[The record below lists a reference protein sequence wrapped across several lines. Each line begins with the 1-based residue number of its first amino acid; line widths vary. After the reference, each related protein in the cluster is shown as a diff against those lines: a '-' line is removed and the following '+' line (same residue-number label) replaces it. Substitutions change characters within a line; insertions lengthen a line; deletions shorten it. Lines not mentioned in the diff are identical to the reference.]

1 MVGFEKRSLVA
12 LLGVFL
18 GTMGLCATAR
28 GVEFAGGTGEP
39 NDPYQI
45 ATPAQLLSIGN
56 DKVLLQKHYILVN
69 TIDLA
74 DTAVYITVFRS
85 VFTGSFDGKGYTIR
99 NFGTEEIPVGGGL
112 FSRIGSGGEVRNLGI
127 VNAYVQS
134 SGVLAGRNEGTVRD
148 CYCTGAVVSDSKG
161 GLIGNNARGTVTD
174 CYSEAEVCGPNNVGG
189 LIGAN
194 SGIVSRCHSSGKVT
208 GLRNVGGLIG
218 ACGGENG
225 QVSFCYSTSEVTGI
239 NYVGGLIGYSLGVV
253 SDCNSSGAVT
263 GTGGDTGGLIGY
275 NRGWISSCY
284 STSPVTGTQYVG
296 GLVGTNAGYDSYL
309 IPRGQIS
316 SCYVDANVV
325 SEGPYAGGLVGYNW
339 AASIESCYTT
349 GLVTAPDYLGGLVGY
364 SDSDSSIATSYSAA
378 RLAIPADS
386 LYVGGLVGDGAADN
400 SYFLDPA
407 DGGGPDN
414 GIGVPLTDDEMR
426 QQASFVG
433 WDFSGTTDDAEAAL
447 WFMPQ
452 DAYPILIWQAE
463 IRGLLETLLGTA
475 QKESS
480 KPAARQDS
488 ATQER

>member
-1 MVGFEKRSLVA
+1 MVRLQRRSLIA
-12 LLGVFL
+12 LGSVFL
-18 GTMGLCATAR
+18 GMLGLCATAR

-45 ATPAQLLSIGN
+45 ATPEQLLSAGSY
-56 DKVLLQKHYILVN
+56 KELYHHKHYILVN

-74 DTAVYITVFRS
+74 DTPVYMSVFRN
-85 VFTGSFDGKGYTIR
+85 FFAGSFDGNGYTIR

-112 FSRIGSGGEVRNLGI
+112 FRRIWSGGEVRNLGI

-134 SGVLAGRNEGTVRD
+134 SGVLAGTNEGTVRN
-148 CYCTGAVVSDSKG
+148 CYCTGAVVSHSSG
-161 GLIGNNARGTVTD
+161 GLIGGNSAGTVID

-218 ACGGENG
+218 SCGGEGG

-239 NYVGGLIGYSLGVV
+239 DYVGGLIGYSLGVV

-325 SEGPYAGGLVGYNW
+325 SEGTYAGGLVGYNW

-433 WDFSGTTDDAEAAL
+433 WNFYEPGEDADGGP
-447 WFMPQ
+447 WFMPE
-452 DAYPILIWQAE
+452 DAYPILIWQSE
-463 IRGLLETLLGTA
+463 NDRPE
-475 QKESS
+475 
-480 KPAARQDS
+480 
-488 ATQER
+488 